1 MIAVREF
8 IDAGWRHRSDGLACQ
23 DRVGQ
28 SRRGNIEAIAL
39 ADGTG
44 SSDFGALG
52 AQTAADTI
60 ADYLT
65 ANFDRLYDLEK
76 SQLQYALI
84 VTIRQALYVL
94 CGQWDVAVD
103 ELGSTCLA
111 VAVDHGSGRFLCAH
125 LGDGCIAVRQADRY
139 RIISYPKNGISG
151 DYTRLTTSNPAAPHL
166 AVTRGQMVD
175 ISGFCLLSDGWRKEQ
190 GEESGMLCAAIDALN
205 RGKVE
210 RHHIDDL
217 GAVCL
222 GKFL

>member
-1 MIAVREF
+1 MTGVREF
-8 IDAGWRHRSDGLACQ
+8 TDAGWHHRSDGLACQ

-28 SRRGNIEAIAL
+28 SCRGTVEAIAL

-65 ANFDRLYDLEK
+65 ANFDQLYAMEK
-76 SQLQYALI
+76 SQLQYTLI
-84 VTIRQALYVL
+84 VIIRRALYVL
-94 CGQWDVAVD
+94 CGKWDVTAQ

-111 VAVDHGSGRFLCAH
+111 VAVDHQSDRFLSVH
-125 LGDGCIAVRQADRY
+125 LGDGCIAVRQGETY
-139 RIISYPKNGISG
+139 RIISQPRNGISG
-151 DYTRLTTSNPAAPHL
+151 DYTCLTTTNPAAPHL
-166 AVTRGQMVD
+166 AIHRGQLGD

-190 GEESGMLCAAIDALN
+190 ASSMLTAAMDALS

-210 RHHIDDL
+210 FQHIDDL